1 MGEQKKKMAVSAKT
15 VRHDAKELA
24 YLYDLYVAPMWR
36 EVFDRMVDEEIEF
49 PKEGKFLDAIC
60 GTGGYAVDLSLRVG
74 SKVAVIGIDPS
85 EEKLILARGKADI
98 KKPNR
103 TSFQPGSLKKLDFP
117 TSEFDLVIGD
127 FSMLPVAEI
136 EGAFDELIRVTKKG
150 GTVAAKL
157 ATEGSFGEFFSIFW
171 EALYDLGLTG
181 HSAEVERLISEPLT
195 AGAAETMALDAG
207 LSKVRSVVKNERFI
221 FKDAGEFFG
230 SPLIESSFLDDWLL
244 FLPDSV
250 TRNQVQSQLAKII
263 DRERHGAS
271 FDVSVKATLIVG
283 QK

>member
-1 MGEQKKKMAVSAKT
+1 MQSSK
-15 VRHDAKELA
+15 HDAKELA

-49 PKEGKFLDAIC
+49 PKEGKFLDAVC

-74 SKVAVIGIDPS
+74 AKVAVIGVDPS
-85 EEKLILARGKADI
+85 EEKLALARGKADI

-103 TSFQPGSLKKLDFP
+103 ASFQQGLMKKLDFP

-136 EGAFDELIRVTKKG
+136 ETAFDELIRVTKKG

-157 ATEGSFGEFFSIFW
+157 ATKGSFGEFFSIFW
-171 EALYDLGLTG
+171 EALYDLGLTDY
-181 HSAEVERLISEPLT
+181 SPEIERLISEPLA
-195 AGAAETMALDAG
+195 AGDAETMALDAG
-207 LSKVRSVVKNERFI
+207 LSKVRSVVKNERFD
-221 FKDAGEFFG
+221 FKDAGEFFA
-230 SPLIESSFLDDWLL
+230 SPLIESSFLDGWMM
-244 FLPDSV
+244 FLPDSE
-250 TRNQVQSQLAKII
+250 TRGQIQNQLAKII
-263 DRERHGAS
+263 DRERQGSS